1 MRQSKFNIWLTSL
14 FMMLAFA
21 GQAAF
26 AQDATFALTSK
37 GPQTQNGITVDNQ
50 IFIYGSYANLCYDDS
65 YMTISTTTGKKITK
79 VVFDAF
85 PYALGDNPV
94 LFEESGVAV
103 GSYDTGSYTWTGSA
117 SGLYIHKPVG
127 SSTDIGITAVKV
139 WLGGAAPVVPTTY
152 TVSITGNPSD
162 AKLFYNGHEY
172 ADGDTFEATGLTPD
186 ALSATAIEGYMY
198 NIAVEGGKVTVT
210 YAEQFPKAGVGYYLQ
225 ESVNGL
231 YLNVL
236 HNTSNPAKDVQLLS
250 TPQALYFNATT
261 GGFHIQDATGLL
273 YVGGYTT
280 NTWNMNAD
288 QPEVWTVEAV
298 GNNYAFKCV
307 TTGGYLGFDNTVA
320 GGETS
325 AAYRDKGTDKRGIF
339 ILTEATAPTPTEPV
353 IYTVIVSN
361 APDGAAVV
369 LDGQSITGIGT
380 YETTKVLSLSDLV
393 VTEPFGY
400 YAETA
405 YDAVS
410 HTFTVDFKA
419 YLNYSVSV
427 AGTDD
432 AQAGIIYGGLT
443 YHNGEE
449 ILAKQDLSAADLTA
463 VSIDGMTGTVT
474 LNGTTITVTYTKAEY
489 IEFITSGLT
498 GYTYY
503 VTKGGVTVSGIAD
516 GATGNLNLYDT
527 SWGYDIKLT
536 SPDRKIIKVELQS
549 ADNMTA
555 VNVNTGT
562 FNATTKTWEGSTN
575 DLTFSTTSGDYYIS
589 RIRVYLEPLAAKT
602 YTVSITGNP
611 SEAKLIYDGHEYA
624 DGDTFEATGVTP
636 EVLSATA
643 IEGYMYNITV
653 QGELITVTYAE
664 QFPKT
669 GVAYYLQEA
678 NNGLYL
684 NVFINENNRAKD
696 VVLETAAQRLYFTPV
711 DGGFYIKN
719 AAGLY
724 VGGYEANTWN
734 MNAETP
740 EVWTVEPVTG
750 GYALH
755 CEQGYLGFNDI
766 YTGGETSA
774 AFRDKNALERAVFSI
789 APAPAEETITY
800 TVVVNDAPEGTV
812 ITLDGQN
819 LTAGGTYTTTKVL
832 ALTDLAVTVPEGYEA
847 QPAYDEA
854 IHTFTVNFRAYPV
867 YTVNVLN
874 APEGATVTLDGKDF
888 TAGGTYTVDKVL
900 TEADIAVTVP
910 EGYYYEISYSEA
922 LNAFTV
928 TFWPYVKY
936 TVSVTGTDDATA
948 GVLYDGTAYH
958 NGEYFYTK
966 QALLSSEVTAV
977 EVDGYTA
984 EVVFNDFAIT
994 VAYTPVIPDG
1004 ITIPN
1009 SLRGGFQE
1017 GTMYDLQG
1025 RTLGTSSLKGKR
1037 GGLHGLNIVGGKKIL
1052 K

>member
-1 MRQSKFNIWLTSL
+1 MKQRTFNSWLTL
-14 FMMLAFA
+14 FLLMLTFA

-37 GPQTQNGITVDNQ
+37 GVQTQNGITIDNQ
-50 IFIYGSYANLCYDDS
+50 IFIYQGYTNLCYDDS

-94 LFEESGVAV
+94 LFEEKGVAV

-117 SGLYIHKPVG
+117 SSLYIHKPVG
-127 SSTDIGITAVKV
+127 ATTDIGITAVKV

-162 AKLFYNGHEY
+162 AKLFYDGHEY

-198 NIAVEGGKVTVT
+198 SIAVEGGKVTVT

-236 HNTSNPAKDVQLLS
+236 HNTSNPAKDVQLLT

-261 GGFHIQDATGLL
+261 GGFHIQDATGL
-273 YVGGYTT
+273 YVGGYKA

-288 QPEVWTVEAV
+288 QPEVWTIEAV

-307 TTGGYLGFDNTVA
+307 TTGGYLGFDNTTD
-320 GGETS
+320 GGEVS

-339 ILTEATAPTPTEPV
+339 IITEAPAPTPTEPI

-432 AQAGIIYGGLT
+432 AQAGVIYNGLT

-463 VSIDGMTGTVT
+463 ASVDGLVGAVT

-489 IEFITSGLT
+489 IEFITSGLS
-498 GYTYY
+498 GYNYY
-503 VTKGGVTVSGIAD
+503 VPKDGVTVSGIISSD
-516 GATGNLNLYDT
+516 GGTLNLYDT
-527 SWGYDIKLT
+527 AWGYDIKLN

-575 DLTFSTTSGDYYIS
+575 DLTFSTTSGDYYIT

-636 EVLSATA
+636 ETLSATA

-711 DGGFYIKN
+711 DGGFHIKN
-719 AAGLY
+719 ASGYY

-734 MNAETP
+734 MNAEMP
-740 EVWTVEPVTG
+740 EVWTVEPVDG

-774 AFRDKNALERAVFSI
+774 AFRNKNTLERAVFSI
-789 APAPAEETITY
+789 TPAPAEKTITY
-800 TVVVNDAPEGTV
+800 TVVVTDAPEGTTV
-812 ITLDGQN
+812 TLDGQN
-819 LTAGGTYTTTKVL
+819 LTAGGTYETTKTLTL
-832 ALTDLAVTVPEGYEA
+832 ADLTVTAPSGY
-847 QPAYDEA
+847 QVNSTYDEVT
-854 IHTFTVNFRAYPV
+854 HTFRVSFVYMYY
-867 YTVNVLN
+867 YTVLMVD
-874 APEGATVTLDGKDF
+874 APEGAVVTLDGQEF
-888 TAGGTYTVDKVL
+888 TSAGGGYESAKVL
-900 TEADIAVTVP
+900 TLDNLTVTVP
-910 EGYYYEISYSEA
+910 DGYYAEVSYDEA
-922 LNAFTV
+922 TYIFTV
-928 TFWPYVKY
+928 VFKAYLQY
-936 TVSVTGTDDATA
+936 TVTVTGTDDATA
-948 GVLYDGTAYH
+948 GIIYDGVTYH
-958 NGEYFYTK
+958 NGVTVLTK
-966 QALLSSEVTAV
+966 QVLLSSEVTAV
-977 EVDGYTA
+977 QVAGYTA
-984 EVVFNDFAIT
+984 EVIFNDYTIT
-994 VAYTPVIPDG
+994 VTYTAEIPDG
-1004 ITIPN
+1004 IDSQLSTFN
-1009 SLRGGFQE
+1009 SQLS
-1017 GTMYDLQG
+1017 TAYDLQG
-1025 RTLGTSSLKGKR
+1025 RRIAPKDKSLHKG
-1037 GGLHGLNIVGGKKIL
+1037 ISIIQGKKLI

>member
-1 MRQSKFNIWLTSL
+1 MKQRTFNSWLTL
-14 FMMLAFA
+14 FLLMLTFA

-94 LFEESGVAV
+94 LFEENGVAV

-117 SGLYIHKPVG
+117 SSLYIHKPVG

-236 HNTSNPAKDVQLLS
+236 HNTSNPAKDVQLLT

-261 GGFHIQDATGLL
+261 GGFHIQDATGL
-273 YVGGYTT
+273 YVGGYKA

-288 QPEVWTVEAV
+288 EPEVWTVEAV

-307 TTGGYLGFDNTVA
+307 TTGGYLGFDNSVA
-320 GGETS
+320 GGEVS

-353 IYTVIVSN
+353 TYTVIVSN

-432 AQAGIIYGGLT
+432 AQAGVIYNGLT
-443 YHNGEE
+443 YHNGDE

-463 VSIDGMTGTVT
+463 VSVDGLVGAVT

-503 VTKGGVTVSGIAD
+503 MTKGGVTVNGIISSD
-516 GATGNLNLYDT
+516 GGTLNLYDT
-527 SWGYDIKLT
+527 AWGYDIKLS

-575 DLTFSTTSGDYYIS
+575 DLTFSTTSGDYYIT

-711 DGGFYIKN
+711 DGGFHIKN
-719 AAGLY
+719 ASGLY
-724 VGGYEANTWN
+724 VGGYEANGWN

-740 EVWTVEPVTG
+740 EVWTVEPVDG

-755 CEQGYLGFNDI
+755 CVQGYLGFNDI

-774 AFRDKNALERAVFSI
+774 AFRDKNALERAVFNI
-789 APAPAEETITY
+789 TAAPEDEEIVY
-800 TVVVNDAPEGTV
+800 TVVVNDAPEGTAV
-812 ITLDGQN
+812 TLDGQD
-819 LTAGGTYTTTKVL
+819 LTAGGTYSTTKVL

-854 IHTFTVNFRAYPV
+854 THTFTVNFRAYPV

-874 APEGATVTLDGKDF
+874 APEGAVVIFDGKDF

-900 TEADIAVTVP
+900 TEADFSVTVP
-910 EGYYYEISYSEA
+910 EGYYYEISYFEA
-922 LNAFTV
+922 LNSFTV
-928 TFWPYVKY
+928 AFWPYVKY
-936 TVSVTGTDDATA
+936 TVSVTGTDDVTA
-948 GVLYDGTAYH
+948 GALYDGTAYH
-958 NGEYFYTK
+958 NGDIIYTK
-966 QALLSSEVTAV
+966 HALISYEVTAV
-977 EVDGYTA
+977 EVEGYTA
-984 EVVFNDFAIT
+984 EVILNDYAIT

-1004 ITIPN
+1004 ITTL
-1009 SLRGGFQE
+1009 SSSADLKRA
-1017 GTMYDLQG
+1017 YDLQG
-1025 RTLGTSSLKGKR
+1025 RMTTKAQK
-1037 GGLHGLNIVGGKKIL
+1037 GLNIVGGKKIL